1 MQPSID
7 EVKYVSERSLD
18 ALGEEVTQLL
28 KSEEDHWEL
37 FGDVKVTDKEYIN
50 PCPSLFR
57 FSCHGYQ
64 EFQL

>member
-7 EVKYVSERSLD
+7 EVKYASERSLD

-37 FGDVKVTDKEYIN
+37 FGDVKVTDKEYIQTMIHIN
-50 PCPSLFR
+50 FPQS
-57 FSCHGYQ
+57 SEEQ
-64 EFQL
+64 VK

>member
-37 FGDVKVTDKEYIN
+37 FGDVKVTDKEYIQTMIHIN
-50 PCPSLFR
+50 FPQS
-57 FSCHGYQ
+57 SEEQ
-64 EFQL
+64 VK

>member
-37 FGDVKVTDKEYIN
+37 VGDVKVTDKEYIQTMIHIN
-50 PCPSLFR
+50 FPQS
-57 FSCHGYQ
+57 SEEQ
-64 EFQL
+64 VK